1 MIQLAFFILMIRL
14 LLVDDQE
21 IFREGLGEL
30 ISLREGI
37 EVVGQASNG
46 EEAISLTA
54 RLQPDVIL
62 MDVRM
67 PLCDGVEATRNIHQR
82 YPWIRIVVLT
92 VFDDDEYIGKSL
104 QAGAIGYL
112 LKRTPAEQ
120 LVTAIRSAHSGYS
133 QLGPTIAP
141 KVFTH
146 LSPKLSAS
154 KVEHTSGLSKRELE
168 VLQLIAQGKNN
179 REIAKILYIT
189 EGTVR
194 NYVTR
199 ILRELELRDRISAVL
214 WANEHL

>member
-1 MIQLAFFILMIRL
+1 MIRL

-30 ISLREGI
+30 LSLREGI

-46 EEAISLTA
+46 EEEISLTA
-54 RLQPDVIL
+54 KLQPDVIL

-67 PLCDGVEATRNIHQR
+67 PGCNGVKATRSIHDS

-92 VFDDDEYIGKSL
+92 VFDDDEYIGQSL

-120 LVTAIRSAHSGYS
+120 IVTAIRSAYSGYS

-141 KVFTH
+141 KVFAH
-146 LSPKLSAS
+146 LSPKFSAS
-154 KVEHTSGLSKRELE
+154 KVQYTSRLSKRELE

-179 REIAKILYIT
+179 QEIARELYIT

-199 ILRELELRDRISAVL
+199 IIRQLGLRDRISAVL
-214 WANEHL
+214 WANKHL

>member
-1 MIQLAFFILMIRL
+1 MIRL

-30 ISLREGI
+30 LSLRENI
-37 EVVGQASNG
+37 EVVGQAGNG

-54 RLQPDVIL
+54 KLQPDVIL

-67 PLCDGVEATRNIHQR
+67 PGCNGVEATRSIHNC

-92 VFDDDEYIGKSL
+92 VFDDDEYIGQSL

-141 KVFTH
+141 KVFAH
-146 LSPKLSAS
+146 LSPQSSVSKLQ
-154 KVEHTSGLSKRELE
+154 HNNRLSKRELE

-179 REIAKILYIT
+179 QEISQQLYIT

-199 ILRELELRDRISAVL
+199 ILRELGLRDRISAVL
-214 WANEHL
+214 WANKYL

>member
-1 MIQLAFFILMIRL
+1 MPMIKL

-30 ISLREGI
+30 LSIREGI
-37 EVVGQASNG
+37 EIIGQASNG
-46 EEAISLTA
+46 EEAIALTA
-54 RLQPDVIL
+54 NLQPDVIL

-67 PLCDGVEATRNIHQR
+67 PVCDGVVATRNIHQR

-92 VFDDDEYIGKSL
+92 VFDDDEYIGQSL

-120 LVTAIRSAHSGYS
+120 IVTAIRSAHSGYS

-141 KVFTH
+141 KVFAY
-146 LSPKLSAS
+146 LSPKPS
-154 KVEHTSGLSKRELE
+154 TSTAAHKTRLSKRELE
-168 VLQLIAQGKNN
+168 VLQLIGKGKNN
-179 REIAKILYIT
+179 QEIARSLYIT

>member
-1 MIQLAFFILMIRL
+1 MIRL

-30 ISLREGI
+30 LSLREDI
-37 EVVGQASNG
+37 EVVGQAGNG

-54 RLQPDVIL
+54 KLQPDVIL

-67 PLCDGVEATRNIHQR
+67 PICNGVDATRNIHRQ
-82 YPWIRIVVLT
+82 YPWIQIVVLT
-92 VFDDDEYIGKSL
+92 VFDDDEYIGQSL
-104 QAGAIGYL
+104 HAGAIGYL

-120 LVTAIRSAHSGYS
+120 IVTAIRSAHLGYS

-141 KVFTH
+141 KVFAH
-146 LSPKLSAS
+146 LPAKFSAS
-154 KVEHTSGLSKRELE
+154 TQQHKNRLSKREQD

-179 REIAKILYIT
+179 QEIAKALHIT

-199 ILRELELRDRISAVL
+199 ILSQLGLRDRISAVL
-214 WANEHL
+214 WANEHF

>member
-1 MIQLAFFILMIRL
+1 MIRL
-14 LLVDDQE
+14 LLVDDRE

-30 ISLREGI
+30 LSLREEI
-37 EVVGQASNG
+37 KVIGQAGNG

-54 RLQPDVIL
+54 KLQPDVIL

-67 PLCDGVEATRNIHQR
+67 PKCNGVEATRTIHNS
-82 YPWIRIVVLT
+82 YPWIQIVVLT
-92 VFDDDEYIGKSL
+92 VFDDDEYIGQSL

-120 LVTAIRSAHSGYS
+120 IVTAIRSAHSGYS

-141 KVFTH
+141 KVFAH
-146 LSPKLSAS
+146 LSFKSSVS
-154 KVEHTSGLSKRELE
+154 KVQHQNRLSKRELE
-168 VLQLIAQGKNN
+168 VLQLIALGKNN
-179 REIAKILYIT
+179 QEIAQMLYIT

-199 ILRELELRDRISAVL
+199 ILRELGLRDRIAAVL
-214 WANEHL
+214 WVKEHLTGVKY

>member
-1 MIQLAFFILMIRL
+1 MIRV

-30 ISLREGI
+30 LSIREDI

-46 EEAISLTA
+46 KEGISLA
-54 RLQPDVIL
+54 AKLQPDVIL

-67 PLCDGVEATRNIHQR
+67 PICNGVEATRNIHNS

-92 VFDDDEYIGKSL
+92 VFDDDEYIGQSL

-120 LVTAIRSAHSGYS
+120 IVTAIRSAYSGYT

-141 KVFTH
+141 KVFAH
-146 LSPKLSAS
+146 LSPKFSAS
-154 KVEHTSGLSKRELE
+154 KAQHQNGLSKRELE

-179 REIAKILYIT
+179 QEIVHALYIT

-199 ILRELELRDRISAVL
+199 ILSQLGLRDRISAVL

>member
-1 MIQLAFFILMIRL
+1 MIRL

-21 IFREGLGEL
+21 VFREGLGEL
-30 ISLREGI
+30 LSIREGI
-37 EVVGQASNG
+37 EVVGQANNG
-46 EEAISLTA
+46 EAAIALTA
-54 RLQPDVIL
+54 KLQPDVIL

-67 PLCDGVEATRNIHQR
+67 PVCDGVEATRNIHQR

-92 VFDDDEYIGKSL
+92 VFDDDEYIGQSL

-120 LVTAIRSAHSGYS
+120 IVTAIRSAHSGYS

-141 KVFTH
+141 KVFAY
-146 LSPKLSAS
+146 LSPKPSAS
-154 KVEHTSGLSKRELE
+154 TVQPQSHLSRRELE

-179 REIAKILYIT
+179 QEIARALYIT
-189 EGTVR
+189 EGTVK

-199 ILRELELRDRISAVL
+199 ILSQLGLRDRISAVL
-214 WANEHL
+214 WAKEHL

>member
-1 MIQLAFFILMIRL
+1 MIRL

-30 ISLREGI
+30 LSLREDL
-37 EVVGQASNG
+37 EVIAQAGNG
-46 EEAISLTA
+46 EEAISLTTK
-54 RLQPDVIL
+54 LQPDVIL

-67 PLCDGVEATRNIHQR
+67 PLCNGVEATRNIRQR
-82 YPWIRIVVLT
+82 YPWIKIVVLT
-92 VFDDDEYIGKSL
+92 VFDDDEYIGQSL

-120 LVTAIRSAHSGYS
+120 IVTAIRSAHFGYS

-141 KVFTH
+141 KVFAQ
-146 LSPKLSAS
+146 LSPNSAS
-154 KVEHTSGLSKRELE
+154 TVPHKSRLSKRELE
-168 VLQLIAQGKNN
+168 VLQLIALGKNN
-179 REIAKILYIT
+179 REIAQKLYLT

-199 ILRELELRDRISAVL
+199 ILRELGVRDRISAVL